1 MLALRSL
8 LTRCMKMPDKMLSN
22 IYGKKSAQFVQT
34 FAVHRK
40 LLQLKRILCVGFLEV
55 SKLLDEKNNGN
66 FAQTS
71 ILHLFVLDRQNLA
84 NLPVNIRRK
93 GAVNVSTTKKRHN
106 EK

>member
-40 LLQLKRILCVGFLEV
+40 PIQLKRILCVGLLEV
-55 SKLLDEKNNGN
+55 CKLLDEKTT
-66 FAQTS
+66 A
-71 ILHLFVLDRQNLA
+71 ILRQRQFCTFL
-84 NLPVNIRRK
+84 
-93 GAVNVSTTKKRHN
+93 
-106 EK
+106 

>member
-8 LTRCMKMPDKMLSN
+8 LTRCTKMPDKMLSN

-55 SKLLDEKNNGN
+55 CKLLDEKTT
-66 FAQTS
+66 AILHKRP
-71 ILHLFVLDRQNLA
+71 ILHLFVLDRHNLA
-84 NLPVNIRRK
+84 NLPVNIRHK
-93 GAVNVSTTKKRHN
+93 GADKRLN
-106 EK
+106 DQETP

>member
-55 SKLLDEKNNGN
+55 CKLLDEKTT
-66 FAQTS
+66 AILHKRP
-71 ILHLFVLDRQNLA
+71 ILHLFVLDRHNLA
-84 NLPVNIRRK
+84 NLPVNIRHK
-93 GAVNVSTTKKRHN
+93 GADAPS
-106 EK
+106 

>member
-1 MLALRSL
+1 MLALHSL
-8 LTRCMKMPDKMLSN
+8 ITRCTKMPDKMLSN

-55 SKLLDEKNNGN
+55 CKLLDEKNNGN

-71 ILHLFVLDRQNLA
+71 NFA
-84 NLPVNIRRK
+84 PFC
-93 GAVNVSTTKKRHN
+93 A
-106 EK
+106 

>member
-8 LTRCMKMPDKMLSN
+8 LTRCTKMPDKMLSN

-55 SKLLDEKNNGN
+55 SKLLDEKTT
-66 FAQTS
+66 A
-71 ILHLFVLDRQNLA
+71 ILHKRQFCTFLCLTDRIWQICL
-84 NLPVNIRRK
+84 
-93 GAVNVSTTKKRHN
+93 
-106 EK
+106 

>member
-22 IYGKKSAQFVQT
+22 IYGKKSAQLVQT

-55 SKLLDEKNNGN
+55 CKLLDEKT
-66 FAQTS
+66 TS
-71 ILHLFVLDRQNLA
+71 ILHKRQLCTF
-84 NLPVNIRRK
+84 L
-93 GAVNVSTTKKRHN
+93 
-106 EK
+106 

>member
-55 SKLLDEKNNGN
+55 CKLLDEKTT
-66 FAQTS
+66 A
-71 ILHLFVLDRQNLA
+71 ILHKRQFCTFLC
-84 NLPVNIRRK
+84 LTDTIWQICL
-93 GAVNVSTTKKRHN
+93 
-106 EK
+106 

>member
-1 MLALRSL
+1 MLALHSL

-55 SKLLDEKNNGN
+55 CKLLDEKT
-66 FAQTS
+66 TS
-71 ILHLFVLDRQNLA
+71 ILRQRQFCTFFA
-84 NLPVNIRRK
+84 
-93 GAVNVSTTKKRHN
+93 
-106 EK
+106 